1 LSHADSS
8 WDTAKKVSELFGRH
22 TAVACGDDLD
32 PIQDPACCDGRRLE
46 LASGIPNEKFLTGIT
61 MSAALAMELL
71 RNTLEP
77 ALLLRAPI
85 LLVALLMG
93 LLVSVL
99 QIMIS
104 VQNMTILT
112 VPRLLAVALTT
123 FLFVLLSA
131 RELMF
136 FMLGVVS
143 DFFRYF
149 G

>member
-1 LSHADSS
+1 
-8 WDTAKKVSELFGRH
+8 
-22 TAVACGDDLD
+22 
-32 PIQDPACCDGRRLE
+32 
-46 LASGIPNEKFLTGIT
+46 